1 MYDFLNCCLIKK
13 LSGYFVDFERI
24 KNLFAHAIY
33 DNLQDFLHNRL
44 LKSLLTWTHAFLLAF
59 LIFQNLFSSVCICM
73 NVKTS
78 KVLIVLFIKN
88 IVTYSVMDTKCF
100 INIIP
105 YNDITANHRYAND
118 IQLRTFKTQRLDL
131 WFITDCMVL
140 WPNG

>member
-88 IVTYSVMDTKCF
+88 IVTYSTWILNVLLILFPIT
-100 INIIP
+100 ISQQIIGMLM
-105 YNDITANHRYAND
+105 I
-118 IQLRTFKTQRLDL
+118 FS
-131 WFITDCMVL
+131 
-140 WPNG
+140 